1 MTTVS
6 VDNNACVR
14 VQNEWTSNTGNEQA
28 RGTLVTLIQTESE
41 LQYWLKSFHKSTG
54 GKDCNTIHS
63 MMKNSVGARNIF
75 NSCTS
80 VSTMHGPRKTNSFY
94 SCMHIQRFVI
104 ALLEL

>member
-6 VDNNACVR
+6 VDKNACVR

-63 MMKNSVGARNIF
+63 MMKNSVGCQEYIHAILAHQYPLCMDLERLIRSIHACIF
-75 NSCTS
+75 RDS
-80 VSTMHGPRKTNSFY
+80 
-94 SCMHIQRFVI
+94 
-104 ALLEL
+104 LLHY